1 MLRALQPP
9 WSARMAEGR
18 RLYAIGDVHGRAD
31 LLGAL
36 LGQIDADLR
45 RYSDAEAAPTLV
57 FLGDYVDRGLESRRC
72 VDLLLELAARPIETH
87 FLKGKHDA
95 ALLSFLAN
103 PARGDRWLRQ
113 GGAETLFSYGVQ
125 APANRHSARELART
139 AEALRVAMPAA
150 HLTFFERL
158 KLHVQFGDYL
168 FVHAGLKPGLPLAEQ
183 RERDLISIGEPFL
196 KARKEWPFVVVH
208 GHSPVERFY
217 RDARRIAVDTGAY
230 ATGRLSAV
238 CLEGDAVRLL
248 ST

>member
-1 MLRALQPP
+1 MLKALQPP

-18 RLYAIGDVHGRAD
+18 RLYAVGDIHGRAD

-36 LGQIDADLR
+36 LTQIDADMRLNA
-45 RYSDAEAAPTLV
+45 DTAAAPVLV

-72 VDLLLELAARPIETH
+72 VDLLLEVAARPVETH

-95 ALLSFLAN
+95 ALLRFLSA
-103 PARGDRWLRQ
+103 PAGGDRWLRK
-113 GGAETLFSYGVQ
+113 GGAETLFSYGVR
-125 APANRHSARELART
+125 APANRHSDRELAR
-139 AEALRVAMPAA
+139 AADALRAAMPKA
-150 HLTFFERL
+150 HLAFFDRL
-158 KLHVQFGDYL
+158 KLHIQFGDYL

-183 RERDLISIGEPFL
+183 HEKDLISIGEPFL
-196 KARKEWPFVVVH
+196 KGRKEWPFVVVH

-238 CLEGDAVRLL
+238 CLEGHAVQLL

>member
-1 MLRALQPP
+1 MLKALQPP
-9 WSARMAEGR
+9 WSARMTEGR

-36 LGQIDADLR
+36 LRQIDADLR
-45 RYSDAEAAPTLV
+45 QHGRAETAPTLV

-72 VDLLLELAARPIETH
+72 VDLLLELAARPLETH

-95 ALLSFLAN
+95 ALLNFLAN
-103 PARGDRWLRQ
+103 PTSGDRWLRK

-125 APANRHSARELART
+125 APLNRHSTRELART
-139 AEALRVAMPAA
+139 ADALRAAMPAA
-150 HLTFFERL
+150 HLNFFDRL
-158 KLHVQFGDYL
+158 KLHVRFGDYL
-168 FVHAGLKPGLPLAEQ
+168 FVHAGLKPGLPLEKQ
-183 RERDLISIGEPFL
+183 QERDLLSIGEPFL

-217 RDARRIAVDTGAY
+217 RDARRIGVDTGAY